1 MLRYTLGSIIPQH
14 NISLYMHQFNQSFLR
29 SKLLSWIVNDL
40 RKKDDTC
47 RNATGRGLVTNIGIF
62 ALARLLMDKTIPMHW
77 KSTHDQLLLGY
88 FKPVFSNN
96 EFIFSTPSQI
106 SFVSFLQISVACL
119 TIVYFSII
127 AHLRSRSCFTF
138 LLRVVPHATT
148 IWDTSYCW

>member
-1 MLRYTLGSIIPQH
+1 M
-14 NISLYMHQFNQSFLR
+14 
-29 SKLLSWIVNDL
+29 NDL

-62 ALARLLMDKTIPMHW
+62 ALARLLMDKTIPIG
-77 KSTHDQLLLGY
+77 SLGY
-88 FKPVFSNN
+88 FKPVFFNN

-119 TIVYFSII
+119 TIVYFAII
-127 AHLRSRSCFTF
+127 AHLRSRSCFTS

-148 IWDTSYCW
+148 IWDTSYC